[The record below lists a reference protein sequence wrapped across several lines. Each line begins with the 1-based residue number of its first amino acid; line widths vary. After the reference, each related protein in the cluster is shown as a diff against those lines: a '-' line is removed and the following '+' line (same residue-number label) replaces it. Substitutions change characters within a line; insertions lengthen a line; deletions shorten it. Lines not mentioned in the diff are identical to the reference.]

1 MKRNFIIRNI
11 IIGVLVVAIVVA
23 ISIYF
28 INKNAKEYEIEK
40 VSTYNYFVLKKDNLS
55 GVIDRSGNT
64 IVDTEFDNVIIP
76 NPEKALYVCY
86 EGDNTKVLN
95 ERKEE
100 ILTDYQ
106 NVEPIQLQNISSDLK
121 YEKSVLKYEENGKF
135 GLVNFDGKRIT
146 KPIYESIEGLPYK
159 EGELLVKQDGK
170 YGVINIKGNKLVD
183 IKYDKITVDG
193 YYTSENNYKFAGYII
208 SNTTDEGYRYGYI
221 NHDGKILLEPEYN
234 QLSRVIGIKDDENAY
249 ILCAR
254 NGQFGI
260 MKNDEELIPNE
271 YQSIEYDESN
281 KLFTIEKSKKF
292 GIANLDGN
300 IIVPT
305 EYSQIDITGIYLYA
319 KNAQGTTVYN
329 TSGTQA
335 NIDTN
340 VAILNTP
347 NEKYKIRIDNS
358 NGTKYGVI
366 NKEGEQVIDEKYNY
380 LEYLFDNY
388 FIASNEQSKLGVID
402 DDDNVKI
409 ELNND
414 ALQKIEGT
422 NVIQASTTADNMT
435 KLYSKDMTELCQMQ
449 NAKVEVKDNYIKIS
463 NDTETRYFDKDGKE
477 LKNTEV
483 YPNNTLFAKKEGD
496 KWGFADKNGNT
507 VVEAKYDKVTEFNEY
522 GFAGVRLDGKWG
534 VVNSKGE
541 EVLAPTYTL
550 NEDTEPYFIG
560 TYYRV
565 QYGFGEFYYTDAN
578 NAQEQ
583 ETITTQ
589 TVEPTTDEIVDTTV
603 SE

>member
-11 IIGVLVVAIVVA
+11 IIGVLLIAIIVFGV
-23 ISIYF
+23 IYF
-28 INKNAKEYEIEK
+28 IYKNGREYEVEK
-40 VSTYNYFVLKKDNLS
+40 VSTYKYFVLKKDNLS
-55 GVIDRSGNT
+55 GVIDRGGNT
-64 IVDTEFDNVIIP
+64 IIDAEFDNVIIP

-86 EGDNTKVLN
+86 EGDSTKILN

-106 NVEPIQLQNISSDLK
+106 NVEPIGLQNISSDLM
-121 YEKSVLKYEENGKF
+121 YEKSVLKYEKDGKF
-135 GLVNFDGKRIT
+135 GLIDFEGKEIT
-146 KPIYESIEGLPYK
+146 KPIYESIDGLPYK
-159 EGELLVKQDGK
+159 EGELLVKQDEK

-221 NHDGKILLEPEYN
+221 NYNGKLLLDSEYN
-234 QLSRVIGIKDDENAY
+234 ELSRVIGIEDDKNAY
-249 ILCAR
+249 ILCAK
-254 NGQFGI
+254 NGQYGI
-260 MKNDEELIPNE
+260 VKNDEELIPNE

-305 EYSQIDITGIYLYA
+305 EYNQIDITGIYLYA
-319 KNAQGTTVYN
+319 QNSQGITVYN
-329 TSGTQA
+329 SDGTQV
-335 NIDTN
+335 NIDRN
-340 VAILNTP
+340 IAILNTS

-366 NKEGEQVIDEKYNY
+366 NDESEQVIEEKYNY
-380 LEYLFDNY
+380 IEYLFDNY

-402 DDDNVKI
+402 DDNNVKI

-422 NVIQASTTADNMT
+422 NVIQATTTADST
-435 KLYSKDMTELCQMQ
+435 TRLYSKEMTQVCEMT
-449 NAKVEVKDNYIKIS
+449 NANVEVKENYIKIS
-463 NDTETRYFDKDGKE
+463 NELDTKYFDKDGKE
-477 LKNTEV
+477 LNNTEV
-483 YPNNTLFAKKEGD
+483 YPNNTLFAKKEND
-496 KWGFADKNGNT
+496 KWGFTNKNGNI

-534 VVNSKGE
+534 VVNSAGE

-550 NEDTEPYFIG
+550 NEETEPYFIG
-560 TYYRV
+560 SYYRV
-565 QYGFGEFYYTDAN
+565 QYGFGEFYYTDLN
-578 NAQEQ
+578 NN
-583 ETITTQ
+583 TIN
-589 TVEPTTDEIVDTTV
+589 E
-603 SE
+603 

>member
-11 IIGVLVVAIVVA
+11 IIAVLVVAIIVWGSV
-23 ISIYF
+23 YF
-28 INKNAKEYEIEK
+28 IYTNGRKYEVEK

-64 IVDTEFDNVIIP
+64 IIDVSYDDVVIP
-76 NPEKALYVCY
+76 NPEKALFVCY
-86 EGDNTKVLN
+86 EGESTKVLN
-95 ERKEE
+95 EAKEE

-106 NVEPIQLQNISSDLK
+106 NVEPIGLQNISSDLM
-121 YEKSVLKYEENGKF
+121 YEKSVLKYEQDGKF
-135 GLVNFDGKRIT
+135 GLVNFEGKRIT
-146 KPIYESIEGLPYK
+146 NAEYEEISGLPYK
-159 EGELLVKQDGK
+159 EGELLVKKDGK
-170 YGVINIKGNKLVD
+170 FGVINIKGNKLID
-183 IKYDKITVDG
+183 IKYDQISVDG
-193 YYTSENNYKFAGYII
+193 YYTPENNYKFAGYII
-208 SNTTDEGYRYGYI
+208 STTTDEGYRYGYI
-221 NHDGKILLEPEYN
+221 NYDGKSLLETEYN
-234 QLSRVIGIKDDENAY
+234 QLSRVIGINDDENAY
-249 ILCAR
+249 ILCAK
-254 NGQFGI
+254 NGQFGV

-292 GIANLDGN
+292 GIANLDGK

-305 EYSQIDITGIYLYA
+305 EYNQIDITGVYLYA
-319 KNAQGTTVYN
+319 QNNQGITVYN
-329 TSGTQA
+329 NDGTQA

-340 VAILNTP
+340 IAILNTS
-347 NEKYKIRIDNS
+347 NEMYKIRIDNS

-366 NKEGEQVIDEKYNY
+366 NKEGEQVIEEKYNY
-380 LEYLFDNY
+380 IEYLFDNY
-388 FIASNEQSKLGVID
+388 FIVSNDQSKLGVID
-402 DDDNVKI
+402 DNDNVKI

-422 NVIQASTTADNMT
+422 NVIQANTTSDDTT
-435 KLYSKDMTELCQMQ
+435 KLYSKDMTELCQMT
-449 NAKVEVKDNYIKIS
+449 NANVEFVNDYIKIS

-483 YPNNTLFAKKEGD
+483 YPNNTLFAKKEND

-534 VVNSKGE
+534 VVNSAGE

-550 NEDTEPYFIG
+550 DEEIDPYFIG

-578 NAQEQ
+578 NTQGQ
-583 ETITTQ
+583 ETTEME
-589 TVEPTTDEIVDTTV
+589 EPTTDEIVDTTV

>member
-11 IIGVLVVAIVVA
+11 IIAVLVVAIIVGV
-23 ISIYF
+23 SVYF
-28 INKNAKEYEIEK
+28 IYTNGRKYEVEK

-64 IVDTEFDNVIIP
+64 IIDAEFDNVIIP

-86 EGDNTKVLN
+86 EGENTKVLN

-106 NVEPIQLQNISSDLK
+106 NVQPIQLQNISSDLM
-121 YEKSVLKYEENGKF
+121 YEKSVLKYEQDGKF
-135 GLVNFDGKRIT
+135 GLIDFDGKRIT
-146 KPIYESIEGLPYK
+146 KPIYELIEGLPYK
-159 EGELLVKQDGK
+159 EGELLVKQDEK

-183 IKYDKITVDG
+183 IKYDKISVDG
-193 YYTSENNYKFAGYII
+193 YYTSENDYKFAGYII

-221 NHDGKILLEPEYN
+221 NYDGKLLLDPEYN
-234 QLSRVIGIKDDENAY
+234 ELSRVIGIEDDENAY
-249 ILCAR
+249 ILCAK
-254 NGQFGI
+254 NGQYGV

-300 IIVPT
+300 VIVPT

-319 KNAQGTTVYN
+319 QNSQGITVYN
-329 TSGTQA
+329 SDGTQV
-335 NIDTN
+335 NIDRN
-340 VAILNTP
+340 IAILNTS
-347 NEKYKIRIDNS
+347 NEKYKIRIDNN

-366 NKEGEQVIDEKYNY
+366 NDEGEQVIEEKYNY
-380 LEYLFDNY
+380 IEYLFDNY

-422 NVIQASTTADNMT
+422 NVIQAITTADT
-435 KLYSKDMTELCQMQ
+435 TTRLYSKDMTKVCEMT
-449 NAKVEVKDNYIKIS
+449 NANVEVKENYIKIS
-463 NDTETRYFDKDGKE
+463 NELDTKYFDKDGKE
-477 LKNTEV
+477 LNNTEV
-483 YPNNTLFAKKEGD
+483 YPNNTLFAKKEND
-496 KWGFADKNGNT
+496 KWGFENKNGNI

-534 VVNSKGE
+534 VINSAGE
-541 EVLAPTYTL
+541 EVLAPIYML
-550 NEDTEPYFIG
+550 NEETEPYFIG
-560 TYYRV
+560 SYYRV
-565 QYGFGEFYYTDAN
+565 QYGFGEFYYTDLN
-578 NAQEQ
+578 NNINTTPTAED
-583 ETITTQ
+583 ETN
-589 TVEPTTDEIVDTTV
+589 V
-603 SE
+603 SNE

>member
-11 IIGVLVVAIVVA
+11 IIVALIVAIVVGA
-23 ISIYF
+23 FVYF
-28 INKNAKEYEIEK
+28 IYTNGKKYEVEK
-40 VSTYNYFVLKKDNLS
+40 VSTYNYFVLRKDNLS

-64 IVDTEFDNVIIP
+64 IIEAEYSDVIIP

-86 EGDNTKVLN
+86 EGENTKVLN

-106 NVEPIQLQNISSDLK
+106 NVEPIQLQNLTSDLM
-121 YEKSVLKYEENGKF
+121 YEKTVLKYEQDGKF
-135 GLVNFDGKRIT
+135 GLVDFEGKRIT

-159 EGELLVKQDGK
+159 EGELLVKQNEK

-183 IKYDKITVDG
+183 IKYDKISVDG
-193 YYTSENNYKFAGYII
+193 YYTSENSYKFAGYII

-221 NHDGKILLEPEYN
+221 NYDGKLLLDPEYN
-234 QLSRVIGIKDDENAY
+234 ELSRVIGITDDENAY
-249 ILCAR
+249 ILCAK

-292 GIANLDGN
+292 GIANLDGK

-319 KNAQGTTVYN
+319 QNSQGITVYN
-329 TSGTQA
+329 TSGTEA

-340 VAILNTP
+340 IAILNTS

-358 NGTKYGVI
+358 DGTKYGVI
-366 NKEGEQVIDEKYNY
+366 NDEGEQVIEEKYNY
-380 LEYLFDNY
+380 IEYLFDNY
-388 FIASNEQSKLGVID
+388 FIASNDQSKLGVID

-414 ALQKIEGT
+414 ALQKIEGA
-422 NVIQASTTADNMT
+422 NVIQASTTADGTT
-435 KLYSKDMTELCQMQ
+435 KLYSKDMTEICSMT
-449 NAKVEVKDNYIKIS
+449 NANVEVRNNYIKIS
-463 NDTETRYFDKDGKE
+463 NELDTRYFDKEGKE

-534 VVNSKGE
+534 VLNSKGE

-550 NEDTEPYFIG
+550 NEETEPYFIG

-565 QYGFGEFYYTDAN
+565 QFGFGEFYYTDLN
-578 NAQEQ
+578 NTTSQ
-583 ETITTQ
+583 ETTNTT
-589 TVEPTTDEIVDTTV
+589 TTE
-603 SE
+603 

>member
-11 IIGVLVVAIVVA
+11 IIAVLVVAIIVGV
-23 ISIYF
+23 SVYF
-28 INKNAKEYEIEK
+28 IYTNGRKYEVEK

-64 IVDTEFDNVIIP
+64 IIDVSYDDVVIP
-76 NPEKALYVCY
+76 NPEKALFVCY
-86 EGDNTKVLN
+86 EGENTKVLN
-95 ERKEE
+95 EAKEE

-106 NVEPIQLQNISSDLK
+106 NVEPIGLQNISSDLM
-121 YEKSVLKYEENGKF
+121 YEKSVLKYEQDGKF
-135 GLVNFDGKRIT
+135 GLVNFEGKRIT
-146 KPIYESIEGLPYK
+146 NAEYEEISGLPYK
-159 EGELLVKQDGK
+159 EGELLVKKDGK
-170 YGVINIKGNKLVD
+170 FGVINIKGNKLID
-183 IKYDKITVDG
+183 IKYDQISVDG
-193 YYTSENNYKFAGYII
+193 YYTPENNYKFAGYII
-208 SNTTDEGYRYGYI
+208 STTTDEGYRYGYI
-221 NHDGKILLEPEYN
+221 NYDGKSLLETEYN
-234 QLSRVIGIKDDENAY
+234 QLSRVIGINDDENAY
-249 ILCAR
+249 ILCAK
-254 NGQFGI
+254 NGQFGV

-292 GIANLDGN
+292 GIANLDGK

-305 EYSQIDITGIYLYA
+305 EYNQIDITGVYLYA
-319 KNAQGTTVYN
+319 QNNQGITVYN
-329 TSGTQA
+329 NDGTQA

-340 VAILNTP
+340 IAILNTS
-347 NEKYKIRIDNS
+347 NEMYKIRIDNS

-366 NKEGEQVIDEKYNY
+366 NKEGEQVIEEKYNY
-380 LEYLFDNY
+380 IEYLFDNY
-388 FIASNEQSKLGVID
+388 FIVSNDQSKLGVID
-402 DDDNVKI
+402 DNDNVKI

-422 NVIQASTTADNMT
+422 NVIQANTTSDDTT
-435 KLYSKDMTELCQMQ
+435 KLYSKDMTELCQMT
-449 NAKVEVKDNYIKIS
+449 NANVEFVNDYIKIS

-483 YPNNTLFAKKEGD
+483 YPNNTLFAKKEND
-496 KWGFADKNGNT
+496 KWGFANKNGNI

-550 NEDTEPYFIG
+550 DEEIDPYFIG

-578 NAQEQ
+578 NTQGQ
-583 ETITTQ
+583 ETTEME
-589 TVEPTTDEIVDTTV
+589 EPTTDEIVDTTV

>member
-11 IIGVLVVAIVVA
+11 IIAVLVVAIIVGV
-23 ISIYF
+23 SVYF
-28 INKNAKEYEIEK
+28 IYTNGRKYEVEK

-64 IVDTEFDNVIIP
+64 IIDAEFDNVIIP

-86 EGDNTKVLN
+86 EGENTKVLN

-106 NVEPIQLQNISSDLK
+106 NVQPIQLQNISSDLM
-121 YEKSVLKYEENGKF
+121 YEKSVLKYEQDGKF
-135 GLVNFDGKRIT
+135 GLIDFDGKRIT

-159 EGELLVKQDGK
+159 EGELLVKQDEK

-183 IKYDKITVDG
+183 IKYDKISVDG

-221 NHDGKILLEPEYN
+221 NYDGKLLLDPEYN
-234 QLSRVIGIKDDENAY
+234 ELSRVIGIEDDENAY
-249 ILCAR
+249 ILCAK
-254 NGQFGI
+254 NGQYGV

-281 KLFTIEKSKKF
+281 RVFTIEKSKKF
-292 GIANLDGN
+292 GIANLDGKV
-300 IIVPT
+300 IVPT
-305 EYSQIDITGIYLYA
+305 EYNQIDITGVYLYA
-319 KNAQGTTVYN
+319 QNSQGVTVYN
-329 TSGTQA
+329 SDGSQA

-340 VAILNTP
+340 IAILNTS

-366 NKEGEQVIDEKYNY
+366 NKDGEQVIEEKYNY
-380 LEYLFDNY
+380 IEYLFDNY
-388 FIASNEQSKLGVID
+388 FIASNDQSKLGVID

-422 NVIQASTTADNMT
+422 NVIQASTTGDSVT
-435 KLYSKDMTELCQMQ
+435 KLYSKHMTELCQMT
-449 NAKVEVKDNYIKIS
+449 NANVEVKDNYIKIS
-463 NDTETRYFDKDGKE
+463 NELDTRYFDKDGKE

-483 YPNNTLFAKKEGD
+483 FSNNTLFAKKEGD
-496 KWGFADKNGNT
+496 KWGFANKNGNT

-534 VVNSKGE
+534 VINSAGE
-541 EVLAPTYTL
+541 EVLAPIYML
-550 NEDTEPYFIG
+550 NEETEPYFIG
-560 TYYRV
+560 SYYRV
-565 QYGFGEFYYTDAN
+565 QYGFGEFYYTDLN
-578 NAQEQ
+578 NNINTTPTAEDEQ
-583 ETITTQ
+583 KMKQ
-589 TVEPTTDEIVDTTV
+589 M
-603 SE
+603 

>member
-76 NPEKALYVCY
+76 NPEKALYVLY

-550 NEDTEPYFIG
+550 NEEIEPYFIG

>member
-11 IIGVLVVAIVVA
+11 IIAVLVVAIIVGV
-23 ISIYF
+23 SVYF
-28 INKNAKEYEIEK
+28 IYTNSRKYEVEK

-64 IVDTEFDNVIIP
+64 IIDAEFDNVIIP

-86 EGDNTKVLN
+86 EGENTKVLN

-106 NVEPIQLQNISSDLK
+106 NVEPIQLQNISSDLM
-121 YEKSVLKYEENGKF
+121 YEKSVLKYQQDGKF
-135 GLVNFDGKRIT
+135 GLVDFDGKRIT

-183 IKYDKITVDG
+183 VKYDRISVDG

-221 NHDGKILLEPEYN
+221 NYNGKLLLKPEYN
-234 QLSRVIGIKDDENAY
+234 ELSRVIGIIDDNNSY
-249 ILCAR
+249 ILCAK

-292 GIANLDGN
+292 GIANLDGK

-305 EYSQIDITGIYLYA
+305 EYNQIDITGVYLYA
-319 KNAQGTTVYN
+319 QDNQGITVYN
-329 TSGTQA
+329 NDGTQA

-340 VAILNTP
+340 IAILNTS

-366 NKEGEQVIDEKYNY
+366 NKEGEQVIEEKYNY
-380 LEYLFDNY
+380 IEYLFDNY
-388 FIASNEQSKLGVID
+388 FIVSNDQSKLGVID
-402 DDDNVKI
+402 NHDNVKI

-422 NVIQASTTADNMT
+422 NVIQASTTSDNTT
-435 KLYSKDMTELCQMQ
+435 KLYSKDMTELCSMT
-449 NAKVEVKDNYIKIS
+449 NANVEVKDNYIKIS

-483 YPNNTLFAKKEGD
+483 YPNNSLFAKKEND
-496 KWGFADKNGNT
+496 KWGFANKNGNI

-550 NEDTEPYFIG
+550 DEEIDPYFIG

-578 NAQEQ
+578 NTQGQ
-583 ETITTQ
+583 ETTEME
-589 TVEPTTDEIVDTTV
+589 EPTTDEIVDTTV

>member
-11 IIGVLVVAIVVA
+11 IISVLVVAIVVGV
-23 ISIYF
+23 SIYF
-28 INKNAKEYEIEK
+28 IYNNGRKYEVEEI
-40 VSTYNYFVLKKDNLS
+40 STYNYFVLTKENLS

-64 IVDTEFDNVIIP
+64 IIDAEFDNVVIP

-86 EGDNTKVLN
+86 EGENTKILN

-100 ILTDYQ
+100 ILTNYQ
-106 NVEPIQLQNISSDLK
+106 NVEPIQLQNITSDLM
-121 YEKSVLKYEENGKF
+121 YEKSVLKYEQDGKF
-135 GLVNFDGKRIT
+135 GLVDFEGKRIT
-146 KPIYESIEGLPYK
+146 KPIYEEIVGLPYK

-170 YGVINIKGNKLVD
+170 FGVINIKGNKLVN
-183 IKYDKITVDG
+183 IEYDKISVDG
-193 YYTSENNYKFAGYII
+193 YYTAENSYKFAGYIV
-208 SNTTDEGYRYGYI
+208 SNTTNEGYRYGYI
-221 NHDGKILLEPEYN
+221 NYDGKLLLDPEYN
-234 QLSRVIGIKDDENAY
+234 ELSRVIGIVDDENAY
-249 ILCAR
+249 ILCAK
-254 NGQFGI
+254 NGQYGI
-260 MKNDEELIPNE
+260 MKNGEELIPNE

-281 KLFTIEKSKKF
+281 RVFTIEKSKKF
-292 GIANLDGN
+292 GIANLDGKV
-300 IIVPT
+300 IVPT
-305 EYSQIDITGIYLYA
+305 EYNQIDITGVYLYA
-319 KNAQGTTVYN
+319 QNSQGVTVYN
-329 TSGTQA
+329 SDGSQA

-340 VAILNTP
+340 IAILNTS

-366 NKEGEQVIDEKYNY
+366 NKDGEQVIEEKYNY
-380 LEYLFDNY
+380 IEYLFDNY
-388 FIASNEQSKLGVID
+388 FIASNDQSKLGVID

-422 NVIQASTTADNMT
+422 NVIQASTTGDSVT
-435 KLYSKDMTELCQMQ
+435 KLYSKHMTELCQMT
-449 NAKVEVKDNYIKIS
+449 NANVEVKDNYIKIS
-463 NDTETRYFDKDGKE
+463 NELDTRYFDKDGKE

-483 YPNNTLFAKKEGD
+483 FSNNTLFAKKEGD
-496 KWGFADKNGNT
+496 KWGFANKNGNT

-550 NEDTEPYFIG
+550 NEEIEPYFIG

-565 QYGFGEFYYTDAN
+565 QYGFGEVYYTDAN
-578 NAQEQ
+578 NEQDQ
-583 ETITTQ
+583 ETETTE
-589 TVEPTTDEIVDTTV
+589 TPEVLTEEIVDTTT
-603 SE
+603 E

>member
-11 IIGVLVVAIVVA
+11 IISVLVVAIVVGV
-23 ISIYF
+23 SIYF
-28 INKNAKEYEIEK
+28 IYNNGRKYEVEEI
-40 VSTYNYFVLKKDNLS
+40 STYNYFVLTKENLS

-64 IVDTEFDNVIIP
+64 IIDAEFDNVVIP

-86 EGDNTKVLN
+86 EGENTKILN

-100 ILTDYQ
+100 ILTNYQ
-106 NVEPIQLQNISSDLK
+106 NVEPIQLQNITSDLM
-121 YEKSVLKYEENGKF
+121 YEKSVLKYEQDGKF
-135 GLVNFDGKRIT
+135 GLVDFEGKRIT
-146 KPIYESIEGLPYK
+146 KPIYEEIVGLPYK

-170 YGVINIKGNKLVD
+170 FGVINIKGNKLVN
-183 IKYDKITVDG
+183 IEYDKISVDG
-193 YYTSENNYKFAGYII
+193 YYTAENSYKFAGYIV
-208 SNTTDEGYRYGYI
+208 SNTTNEGYRYGYI
-221 NHDGKILLEPEYN
+221 NYDGKLLLDPEYN
-234 QLSRVIGIKDDENAY
+234 ELSRVIGIVDDENAY
-249 ILCAR
+249 ILCAK
-254 NGQFGI
+254 NGQYGI
-260 MKNDEELIPNE
+260 MKNGEELIPNE

-281 KLFTIEKSKKF
+281 RVFTIEKSKKF
-292 GIANLDGN
+292 GIANLDGKV
-300 IIVPT
+300 IVPT
-305 EYSQIDITGIYLYA
+305 EYNQIDITGVYLYA
-319 KNAQGTTVYN
+319 QNSQGVTVYN
-329 TSGTQA
+329 SDGSQA

-340 VAILNTP
+340 IAILNTS

-366 NKEGEQVIDEKYNY
+366 NKDGEQVIEEKYNY
-380 LEYLFDNY
+380 IEYLFDNY
-388 FIASNEQSKLGVID
+388 FIASNDQSKLGVID

-422 NVIQASTTADNMT
+422 NVIQASTTGDSVT
-435 KLYSKDMTELCQMQ
+435 KLYSKDMTELCQMT
-449 NAKVEVKDNYIKIS
+449 NANVEVKDNYIKIS
-463 NDTETRYFDKDGKE
+463 NELDTRYFDKDGKE

-483 YPNNTLFAKKEGD
+483 FSNNTLFAKKEGD
-496 KWGFADKNGNT
+496 KWGFANKNGNT

-550 NEDTEPYFIG
+550 NEEIEPYFIG

-565 QYGFGEFYYTDAN
+565 QYGFGEVYYTDAN
-578 NAQEQ
+578 NEQ
-583 ETITTQ
+583 ETETTE
-589 TVEPTTDEIVDTTV
+589 TPEVVTEEIVNTTE

>member
-11 IIGVLVVAIVVA
+11 IIAVLVVAIIVGV
-23 ISIYF
+23 SVYF
-28 INKNAKEYEIEK
+28 IYTNGRKYEVEK

-64 IVDTEFDNVIIP
+64 IIDAEFDNVIIP

-86 EGDNTKVLN
+86 EGENTKVLN

-106 NVEPIQLQNISSDLK
+106 NVQPIQLQNISSDLM
-121 YEKSVLKYEENGKF
+121 YEKSVLKYEQDGKF
-135 GLVNFDGKRIT
+135 GLIDFDGKRIT
-146 KPIYESIEGLPYK
+146 KPIYELIEGLPYK
-159 EGELLVKQDGK
+159 EGELLVKQDEK

-183 IKYDKITVDG
+183 IKYDKISVDG

-221 NHDGKILLEPEYN
+221 NYDGKLLLDPEYN
-234 QLSRVIGIKDDENAY
+234 ELSRVIGIEDDENAY
-249 ILCAR
+249 ILCAK
-254 NGQFGI
+254 NGQYGV
-260 MKNDEELIPNE
+260 MKNNEELIPNE

-300 IIVPT
+300 VIVPT

-319 KNAQGTTVYN
+319 QNSQGITVYN
-329 TSGTQA
+329 SDGTQV
-335 NIDTN
+335 NIDRN
-340 VAILNTP
+340 IAILNTS
-347 NEKYKIRIDNS
+347 NEKYKIRIDNN

-366 NKEGEQVIDEKYNY
+366 NDEGEQVIEEKYNY
-380 LEYLFDNY
+380 IEYLFDNY

-422 NVIQASTTADNMT
+422 NVIQAITTADT
-435 KLYSKDMTELCQMQ
+435 TTRLYSKDMTKVCEMT
-449 NAKVEVKDNYIKIS
+449 NANVEVKENYIKIS
-463 NDTETRYFDKDGKE
+463 NELDTKYFDKDGKE
-477 LKNTEV
+477 LNNTEV
-483 YPNNTLFAKKEGD
+483 YPNNTLFAKKEND
-496 KWGFADKNGNT
+496 KWGFANKNGNI

-534 VVNSKGE
+534 VINSAGE
-541 EVLAPTYTL
+541 EVLAPIYML
-550 NEDTEPYFIG
+550 NEETEPYFIG
-560 TYYRV
+560 SYYRV
-565 QYGFGEFYYTDAN
+565 QYGLGEFYYTDLN
-578 NAQEQ
+578 NNINTTPTAED
-583 ETITTQ
+583 ETN
-589 TVEPTTDEIVDTTV
+589 V
-603 SE
+603 SNE

>member
-11 IIGVLVVAIVVA
+11 IIVALIVAIVVGA
-23 ISIYF
+23 FVYF
-28 INKNAKEYEIEK
+28 IYTNGKKYEVEK
-40 VSTYNYFVLKKDNLS
+40 VSTYNYFVLRKDNLS

-64 IVDTEFDNVIIP
+64 IIEAEYSDVIIP

-86 EGDNTKVLN
+86 EGENTKVLN

-106 NVEPIQLQNISSDLK
+106 NVEPIQLQNLTSDLM
-121 YEKSVLKYEENGKF
+121 YEKTVLKYEQDGKF
-135 GLVNFDGKRIT
+135 GLVDFEGKRIT

-159 EGELLVKQDGK
+159 EGELLVKQNEK

-183 IKYDKITVDG
+183 IKYDKISVDG
-193 YYTSENNYKFAGYII
+193 YYTSENSYKFAGYII

-221 NHDGKILLEPEYN
+221 NYDGKLLLDPEYN
-234 QLSRVIGIKDDENAY
+234 ELSRVIGITDDENAY
-249 ILCAR
+249 ILCAK

-292 GIANLDGN
+292 GIANLDGK

-319 KNAQGTTVYN
+319 QNSQGITVYN
-329 TSGTQA
+329 TSGTEA

-340 VAILNTP
+340 IAILNTS

-358 NGTKYGVI
+358 DGTKYGVI
-366 NKEGEQVIDEKYNY
+366 NDEGEQVIEEKYNY
-380 LEYLFDNY
+380 IEYLFDNY
-388 FIASNEQSKLGVID
+388 FIASNDQSKLGVID

-414 ALQKIEGT
+414 ALQKIEGA
-422 NVIQASTTADNMT
+422 NVIQASTTADGTT
-435 KLYSKDMTELCQMQ
+435 KLYSKDMTEICSMT
-449 NAKVEVKDNYIKIS
+449 NANVEVRNNYIKIS
-463 NDTETRYFDKDGKE
+463 NELDTRYFDKKGKE

-534 VVNSKGE
+534 VLNSKGE

-550 NEDTEPYFIG
+550 NEETEPYFIG

-565 QYGFGEFYYTDAN
+565 QFGFGEFYYTDLN
-578 NAQEQ
+578 NTTSQ
-583 ETITTQ
+583 ETTNTT
-589 TVEPTTDEIVDTTV
+589 TTE
-603 SE
+603 

>member
-1 MKRNFIIRNI
+1 MKRNFIIRNVI
-11 IIGVLVVAIVVA
+11 IAIILIAIIVGVSV
-23 ISIYF
+23 YF
-28 INKNAKEYEIEK
+28 IYTNGRKYEIEQ
-40 VSTYNYFVLKKDNLS
+40 VTTYNYFVLKKDNLS
-55 GVIDRSGNT
+55 GVIDRGGNT
-64 IVDTEFDNVIIP
+64 IIDAEFDNVIIP

-86 EGDNTKVLN
+86 EGDGTKVLN

-106 NVEPIQLQNISSDLK
+106 NVEPIQLQNISSDLM
-121 YEKSVLKYEENGKF
+121 YEKSILKYEQDGKF
-135 GLVNFDGKRIT
+135 GLIDFEGKEIT
-146 KPIYESIEGLPYK
+146 KPIYESIDGLPYK

-183 IKYDKITVDG
+183 IKYDRISVDG

-221 NHDGKILLEPEYN
+221 NYDGKLLLEPEYN
-234 QLSRVIGIKDDENAY
+234 ELSRVIGIEDDENAY
-249 ILCAR
+249 ILCAK
-254 NGQFGI
+254 NGQYGI

-319 KNAQGTTVYN
+319 QNSQGVTVYN
-329 TSGTQA
+329 NDGTQV
-335 NIDTN
+335 NIDRN
-340 VAILNTP
+340 IAILNTS
-347 NEKYKIRIDNS
+347 NEKYKIRINNE

-366 NKEGEQVIDEKYNY
+366 NEDGEQIIEEKYNY
-380 LEYLFDNY
+380 IEYLFDNY
-388 FIASNEQSKLGVID
+388 FIVSNEQSKLGVI

-422 NVIQASTTADNMT
+422 NVIQATTTADST
-435 KLYSKDMTELCQMQ
+435 TRLYSKDMSQVCEMT
-449 NAKVEVKDNYIKIS
+449 NANVEIADNYIKIS

-483 YPNNTLFAKKEGD
+483 YPNNTLFAKKEND
-496 KWGFADKNGNT
+496 KWGFANKNGNI

-534 VVNSKGE
+534 VVNSAGE

-550 NEDTEPYFIG
+550 NEETDPYFIG
-560 TYYRV
+560 SYYRV
-565 QYGFGEFYYTDAN
+565 QYGFGEFYYTDLN
-578 NAQEQ
+578 NN
-583 ETITTQ
+583 TTN
-589 TVEPTTDEIVDTTV
+589 E
-603 SE
+603 

>member
-1 MKRNFIIRNI
+1 MKRNFIIRNV
-11 IIGVLVVAIVVA
+11 IIGILVIAIIVGLTV
-23 ISIYF
+23 YF
-28 INKNAKEYEIEK
+28 VYRNGKEYEVEQ
-40 VSTYNYFVLKKDNLS
+40 VSNYNYFVLKKDNLS

-64 IVDTEFDNVIIP
+64 IIDAEFDNVIIP

-86 EGDNTKVLN
+86 EGENTKVLN
-95 ERKEE
+95 ESKEE

-106 NVEPIQLQNISSDLK
+106 NVEPIRLQNISSDLM
-121 YEKSVLKYEENGKF
+121 YEKSVLKYEQDGKF

-146 KPIYESIEGLPYK
+146 NAEYEEISGLPYK
-159 EGELLVKQDGK
+159 EGELLVKKDGK
-170 YGVINIKGNKLVD
+170 FGVINIKGNKLVD
-183 IKYDKITVDG
+183 IKYDQIAVDG
-193 YYTSENNYKFAGYII
+193 YYTSENNYKFAGYIV

-221 NHDGKILLEPEYN
+221 NYDGKLLLDPEYN
-234 QLSRVIGIKDDENAY
+234 ELSRVIGITDDENIY
-249 ILCAR
+249 ILCAK

-260 MKNDEELIPNE
+260 MRNGEELLPNE

-281 KLFTIEKSKKF
+281 KVFTIERSKKF

-305 EYSQIDITGIYLYA
+305 EYNQIDITGVYLYA
-319 KNAQGTTVYN
+319 QNDQGTTVYN
-329 TSGTQA
+329 SDGTEA

-340 VAILNTP
+340 IAILNTS
-347 NEKYKIRIDNS
+347 NEDYKIRINNN

-366 NKEGEQVIDEKYNY
+366 NKEGEQIIEEKYNY
-380 LEYLFDNY
+380 IEYLFENY

-422 NVIQASTTADNMT
+422 NVIQASTTGDSMT
-435 KLYSKDMTELCQMQ
+435 KLYSKDMTELCSMA
-449 NAKVEVKDNYIKIS
+449 NANVEVTDNYIKIS
-463 NDTETRYFDKDGKE
+463 NDIETRYFDKDGNE

-496 KWGFADKNGNT
+496 KWGFTDKNGNT

-534 VVNSKGE
+534 VVNSNGE
-541 EVLAPTYTL
+541 EVLVPTYTL

-565 QYGFGEFYYTDAN
+565 QYGFGEFYFTDAN
-578 NAQEQ
+578 STQDQ
-583 ETITTQ
+583 GTETT
-589 TVEPTTDEIVDTTV
+589 EPTTDEIVNTTV

>member
-11 IIGVLVVAIVVA
+11 IISVLVVAIVVGV
-23 ISIYF
+23 SIYF
-28 INKNAKEYEIEK
+28 IYNNGRKYEVEEI
-40 VSTYNYFVLKKDNLS
+40 STYNYFVLTKENLS

-64 IVDTEFDNVIIP
+64 IIDAEFDNVVIP

-86 EGDNTKVLN
+86 EGENTKILN

-100 ILTDYQ
+100 ILTNYQ
-106 NVEPIQLQNISSDLK
+106 NVEPIQLQNITSDLM
-121 YEKSVLKYEENGKF
+121 YEKSVLKYEQDGKF
-135 GLVNFDGKRIT
+135 GLVDFEGKRIT
-146 KPIYESIEGLPYK
+146 KPIYEEIVGLPYK

-170 YGVINIKGNKLVD
+170 FGVINIKGNKLVN
-183 IKYDKITVDG
+183 IEYDKISVDG
-193 YYTSENNYKFAGYII
+193 YYTAENSYKFAGYIV
-208 SNTTDEGYRYGYI
+208 SNTTNEGYRYGYI
-221 NHDGKILLEPEYN
+221 NYDGKLLLDPEYN
-234 QLSRVIGIKDDENAY
+234 ELSRVIGIVDDENAY
-249 ILCAR
+249 ILCAK
-254 NGQFGI
+254 NGQYGI
-260 MKNDEELIPNE
+260 MKNGEELIPNE

-281 KLFTIEKSKKF
+281 RVFTIEKSKKF
-292 GIANLDGN
+292 GIANLDGKV
-300 IIVPT
+300 IVPT
-305 EYSQIDITGIYLYA
+305 EYNQIDITGVYLYA
-319 KNAQGTTVYN
+319 QNSQGVTVYN
-329 TSGTQA
+329 SDGSQA

-340 VAILNTP
+340 IAILNTS

-366 NKEGEQVIDEKYNY
+366 NKDGEQVIEEKYNY
-380 LEYLFDNY
+380 IEYLFDNY
-388 FIASNEQSKLGVID
+388 FIASNDQSKLGVID

-422 NVIQASTTADNMT
+422 NVIQASTTGDSVT
-435 KLYSKDMTELCQMQ
+435 KLYSKDMTELCQMT
-449 NAKVEVKDNYIKIS
+449 NANVEVKDNYIKIS
-463 NDTETRYFDKDGKE
+463 NELDTRYFDKDGKE

-483 YPNNTLFAKKEGD
+483 FSNNTLFAKKEGD
-496 KWGFADKNGNT
+496 KWGFANKNGNT

-550 NEDTEPYFIG
+550 NEEIEPYFIG
-560 TYYRV
+560 KYYRV
-565 QYGFGEFYYTDAN
+565 QYGFGEVYYTDAN
-578 NAQEQ
+578 NEQ
-583 ETITTQ
+583 ETETTE
-589 TVEPTTDEIVDTTV
+589 TPEVVTEEIVNTTE

>member
-1 MKRNFIIRNI
+1 MKRNFIIRNVI
-11 IIGVLVVAIVVA
+11 IAIILIAIIVGVSV
-23 ISIYF
+23 YF
-28 INKNAKEYEIEK
+28 IYTNGRKYEI
-40 VSTYNYFVLKKDNLS
+40 VQVTTYNYFVLKKDNLS
-55 GVIDRSGNT
+55 GVIDRGGNT
-64 IVDTEFDNVIIP
+64 IIDAEFDNVIIP

-106 NVEPIQLQNISSDLK
+106 NVEPIQLQNISSDLM
-121 YEKSVLKYEENGKF
+121 YEKSVLKYEQDGKF
-135 GLVNFDGKRIT
+135 GLIDFEGKEIT
-146 KPIYESIEGLPYK
+146 KPIYESIDGLPYK

-183 IKYDKITVDG
+183 IKYDRISVDG

-221 NHDGKILLEPEYN
+221 NYDGKLLLEPEYN
-234 QLSRVIGIKDDENAY
+234 ELSRVIGIEDDENAY
-249 ILCAR
+249 ILCAK
-254 NGQFGI
+254 NGQYGI

-319 KNAQGTTVYN
+319 QNSQGATVYN
-329 TSGTQA
+329 NDGTQV
-335 NIDTN
+335 NIDRN
-340 VAILNTP
+340 IAILNTS
-347 NEKYKIRIDNS
+347 NEKYKIRINNE

-366 NKEGEQVIDEKYNY
+366 NEDGEQIIEEKYNY
-380 LEYLFDNY
+380 IEYLFDNY
-388 FIASNEQSKLGVID
+388 FIVSNEQSKLGVID

-422 NVIQASTTADNMT
+422 NVIQATTTADST
-435 KLYSKDMTELCQMQ
+435 TRLYSKDMSQVCEMT
-449 NAKVEVKDNYIKIS
+449 NANVEIADNYIKIS

-483 YPNNTLFAKKEGD
+483 YPNNTLFAKKEND
-496 KWGFADKNGNT
+496 KWGFVNKNGNI

-534 VVNSKGE
+534 VVNSAGE
-541 EVLAPTYTL
+541 EVLSPTYTL
-550 NEDTEPYFIG
+550 NEETEPYFIG
-560 TYYRV
+560 SYYRV
-565 QYGFGEFYYTDAN
+565 QYGFGEFYYTDLN
-578 NAQEQ
+578 NN
-583 ETITTQ
+583 TTN
-589 TVEPTTDEIVDTTV
+589 E
-603 SE
+603 

>member
-11 IIGVLVVAIVVA
+11 IIAVLVVAIIVWGSV
-23 ISIYF
+23 YF
-28 INKNAKEYEIEK
+28 IYTNGRKYEVEK

-64 IVDTEFDNVIIP
+64 IIDVSYDDVVIP
-76 NPEKALYVCY
+76 NPEKALFVCY
-86 EGDNTKVLN
+86 EGESTKVLN
-95 ERKEE
+95 EAKEE

-106 NVEPIQLQNISSDLK
+106 NVEPIGLQNISSDLM
-121 YEKSVLKYEENGKF
+121 YEKSVLKYEQDGKF
-135 GLVNFDGKRIT
+135 GLVNFEGKRIT
-146 KPIYESIEGLPYK
+146 NAEYEEISGLPYK
-159 EGELLVKQDGK
+159 EGELLVKKDGK
-170 YGVINIKGNKLVD
+170 FGVINIKGNKLID
-183 IKYDKITVDG
+183 IKYDQISVDG
-193 YYTSENNYKFAGYII
+193 YYTPENNYKFAGYII
-208 SNTTDEGYRYGYI
+208 STTTDEGYRYGYI
-221 NHDGKILLEPEYN
+221 NYDGKSLLETEYN
-234 QLSRVIGIKDDENAY
+234 QLSRVIGINDDENAY
-249 ILCAR
+249 ILCAK
-254 NGQFGI
+254 NGQFGV

-292 GIANLDGN
+292 GIANLDGK

-305 EYSQIDITGIYLYA
+305 EYNQIDITGVYLYA
-319 KNAQGTTVYN
+319 QNNQGITVYN
-329 TSGTQA
+329 NDGTQA

-340 VAILNTP
+340 IAILNTS
-347 NEKYKIRIDNS
+347 NEMYKIRIDNS

-366 NKEGEQVIDEKYNY
+366 NKEGEQVIEEKYNY
-380 LEYLFDNY
+380 IEYLFDNY
-388 FIASNEQSKLGVID
+388 FIVSNDQSKLGVID
-402 DDDNVKI
+402 DNDNVKI

-422 NVIQASTTADNMT
+422 NVIQANTTSDDTT
-435 KLYSKDMTELCQMQ
+435 KLYSKDMTELCQMT
-449 NAKVEVKDNYIKIS
+449 NANVEFVNDYIKIS

-483 YPNNTLFAKKEGD
+483 YPNNTLFAKKEND

-550 NEDTEPYFIG
+550 DEEIDPYFIG

-578 NAQEQ
+578 NTQGQ
-583 ETITTQ
+583 ETTEME
-589 TVEPTTDEIVDTTV
+589 EPTTDEIVDTTV

>member
-11 IIGVLVVAIVVA
+11 IIAVLVVAIIVGV
-23 ISIYF
+23 SVYF
-28 INKNAKEYEIEK
+28 IYTNGRKYEVEK

-64 IVDTEFDNVIIP
+64 IIDAEFDNVIIP

-86 EGDNTKVLN
+86 EGENTKVLN

-106 NVEPIQLQNISSDLK
+106 NVQPIQLQNISSDLM
-121 YEKSVLKYEENGKF
+121 YEKSVLKYEQDGKF
-135 GLVNFDGKRIT
+135 GLIDFDGKRIT

-159 EGELLVKQDGK
+159 EGELLVKQDEK

-183 IKYDKITVDG
+183 IKYDKISVDG

-221 NHDGKILLEPEYN
+221 NYDGKLLLDPEYN
-234 QLSRVIGIKDDENAY
+234 ELSRVIGIEDDENAY
-249 ILCAR
+249 ILCAK
-254 NGQFGI
+254 NGQYGV

-281 KLFTIEKSKKF
+281 RVFTIEKSKKF
-292 GIANLDGN
+292 GIANLDGKV
-300 IIVPT
+300 IVPT
-305 EYSQIDITGIYLYA
+305 EYNQIDITGVYLYA
-319 KNAQGTTVYN
+319 QNSQGVTVYN
-329 TSGTQA
+329 SDGSQA

-340 VAILNTP
+340 IAILNTS

-366 NKEGEQVIDEKYNY
+366 NKDGEQVIEEKYNY
-380 LEYLFDNY
+380 IEYLFDNY
-388 FIASNEQSKLGVID
+388 FIASNDQSKLGVID

-422 NVIQASTTADNMT
+422 NVIQASTTGDSVT
-435 KLYSKDMTELCQMQ
+435 KLYSKHMTELCQMT
-449 NAKVEVKDNYIKIS
+449 NANVEVKDNYIKIS
-463 NDTETRYFDKDGKE
+463 NELDTRYFDTDGKE

-483 YPNNTLFAKKEGD
+483 FSNNTLFAKKEGD
-496 KWGFADKNGNT
+496 KWGFANKNGNT

-534 VVNSKGE
+534 VINSAGE
-541 EVLAPTYTL
+541 EVLAPIYML
-550 NEDTEPYFIG
+550 NEETEPYFIG
-560 TYYRV
+560 SYYRV
-565 QYGFGEFYYTDAN
+565 QYGFGEFYYTDLN
-578 NAQEQ
+578 NNINTTPTAED
-583 ETITTQ
+583 ETN
-589 TVEPTTDEIVDTTV
+589 V
-603 SE
+603 SNE

>member
-1 MKRNFIIRNI
+1 MKRNFIIRNVI
-11 IIGVLVVAIVVA
+11 IAIILIAIIVGVSV
-23 ISIYF
+23 YF
-28 INKNAKEYEIEK
+28 IYTNGRKYEI
-40 VSTYNYFVLKKDNLS
+40 VQVTTYNYFVLKKDNLS
-55 GVIDRSGNT
+55 GVIDRGGNT
-64 IVDTEFDNVIIP
+64 IIDAEFDNVIIP

-106 NVEPIQLQNISSDLK
+106 NVEPIQLQNISSDLM
-121 YEKSVLKYEENGKF
+121 YEKSVLKYEQDGKF
-135 GLVNFDGKRIT
+135 GLIDFEGKEIT
-146 KPIYESIEGLPYK
+146 KPIYESIDGLPYK

-183 IKYDKITVDG
+183 IKYDRISVDG

-221 NHDGKILLEPEYN
+221 NYDGKLLLEPEYN
-234 QLSRVIGIKDDENAY
+234 ELSRVIGIEDDENAY
-249 ILCAR
+249 ILCAK
-254 NGQFGI
+254 NGQYGI

-319 KNAQGTTVYN
+319 QNSQGVTVYN
-329 TSGTQA
+329 NDGTQV
-335 NIDTN
+335 NIDRN
-340 VAILNTP
+340 IAILNTS
-347 NEKYKIRIDNS
+347 NEKYKIRINNE

-366 NKEGEQVIDEKYNY
+366 NEDGEQIIEEKYNY
-380 LEYLFDNY
+380 IEYLFDNY
-388 FIASNEQSKLGVID
+388 FIVSNEQSKLGVID

-422 NVIQASTTADNMT
+422 NVIQATTTADST
-435 KLYSKDMTELCQMQ
+435 TRLYSKDMSQVCEMT
-449 NAKVEVKDNYIKIS
+449 NANVEIADNYIKIS

-483 YPNNTLFAKKEGD
+483 YPNNTLFAKKEND
-496 KWGFADKNGNT
+496 KWGFVNKNGNI

-534 VVNSKGE
+534 VVNSAGE
-541 EVLAPTYTL
+541 EVLSPTYTL
-550 NEDTEPYFIG
+550 NEETEPYFIG
-560 TYYRV
+560 SYYRV
-565 QYGFGEFYYTDAN
+565 QYGFGEFYYTDLN
-578 NAQEQ
+578 NN
-583 ETITTQ
+583 TTN
-589 TVEPTTDEIVDTTV
+589 E
-603 SE
+603 

>member
-11 IIGVLVVAIVVA
+11 IIAVLVVAIIVGV
-23 ISIYF
+23 SVYF
-28 INKNAKEYEIEK
+28 IYTNGRKYEVEK

-64 IVDTEFDNVIIP
+64 IIDVSYDDVVIP
-76 NPEKALYVCY
+76 NPEKALFVCY
-86 EGDNTKVLN
+86 EGESTKVLN
-95 ERKEE
+95 EAKEE

-106 NVEPIQLQNISSDLK
+106 NVEPIGLQNISSDLM
-121 YEKSVLKYEENGKF
+121 YEKSVLKYEQDGKF
-135 GLVNFDGKRIT
+135 GLVNFEGKRIT
-146 KPIYESIEGLPYK
+146 NAEYEEISGLPYK
-159 EGELLVKQDGK
+159 EGELLVKKDGK
-170 YGVINIKGNKLVD
+170 FGVINIKGNKLID
-183 IKYDKITVDG
+183 IKYDQISVDG
-193 YYTSENNYKFAGYII
+193 YYTPENNYKFAGYII
-208 SNTTDEGYRYGYI
+208 STTTDEGYRYGYI
-221 NHDGKILLEPEYN
+221 NYDGKSLLETEYN
-234 QLSRVIGIKDDENAY
+234 QLSRVIGINDDENAY
-249 ILCAR
+249 ILCAK
-254 NGQFGI
+254 NGQFGV

-292 GIANLDGN
+292 GIANLDGK

-305 EYSQIDITGIYLYA
+305 EYNQIDITGVYLYA
-319 KNAQGTTVYN
+319 QNNQGITVYN
-329 TSGTQA
+329 NDGTQA

-340 VAILNTP
+340 IAILNTS
-347 NEKYKIRIDNS
+347 NEMYKIRIDNS

-366 NKEGEQVIDEKYNY
+366 NKEGEQVIEEKYNY
-380 LEYLFDNY
+380 IEYLFDNY
-388 FIASNEQSKLGVID
+388 FIVSNDQSKLGVID
-402 DDDNVKI
+402 DNDNVKI

-422 NVIQASTTADNMT
+422 NVIQANTTSDDTT
-435 KLYSKDMTELCQMQ
+435 KLYSKDMTELCQMT
-449 NAKVEVKDNYIKIS
+449 NANVEFVNDYIKIS

-483 YPNNTLFAKKEGD
+483 YPNNTLFAKKEND
-496 KWGFADKNGNT
+496 KWGFANKNGNI

-550 NEDTEPYFIG
+550 DEEIDPYFIG

-578 NAQEQ
+578 NTQGQ
-583 ETITTQ
+583 ETTEME
-589 TVEPTTDEIVDTTV
+589 EPTTDEIVDTTV

>member
-11 IIGVLVVAIVVA
+11 IIAIILIAIIVGVSV
-23 ISIYF
+23 YF
-28 INKNAKEYEIEK
+28 IYKNGREYEVEK

-64 IVDTEFDNVIIP
+64 IIDAEFDNVIIP

-86 EGDNTKVLN
+86 EGDSTKVLN

-106 NVEPIQLQNISSDLK
+106 NVQPIQLQNISSDLM
-121 YEKSVLKYEENGKF
+121 YEKSVLKYEKDGKF
-135 GLVNFDGKRIT
+135 GIIDFEGKEIT

-159 EGELLVKQDGK
+159 EGELLVKQDEK

-183 IKYDKITVDG
+183 IKYDKISVDG
-193 YYTSENNYKFAGYII
+193 YYTSKNNYKFAGYII

-221 NHDGKILLEPEYN
+221 NYDGKLLLDPEYN
-234 QLSRVIGIKDDENAY
+234 ELSRVIGIEDDENAY
-249 ILCAR
+249 ILCAK
-254 NGQFGI
+254 NGQYGV

-300 IIVPT
+300 VIVPT

-319 KNAQGTTVYN
+319 QNSQGITVYN
-329 TSGTQA
+329 SDGTQV
-335 NIDTN
+335 NIDRN
-340 VAILNTP
+340 IAILNTS

-366 NKEGEQVIDEKYNY
+366 NDEGEQVIEEKYNY
-380 LEYLFDNY
+380 IEYLFDNY

-422 NVIQASTTADNMT
+422 NVIQATTTADST
-435 KLYSKDMTELCQMQ
+435 TRLYSKDMTQVCEMT
-449 NAKVEVKDNYIKIS
+449 NANVEVKENYIKIS
-463 NDTETRYFDKDGKE
+463 NELDTKYFDKDGKE
-477 LKNTEV
+477 LNNTEV
-483 YPNNTLFAKKEGD
+483 YPNNTLFAKKEND
-496 KWGFADKNGNT
+496 KWGFANKNGNI

-534 VVNSKGE
+534 VVNSAGE

-550 NEDTEPYFIG
+550 NEETEPYFIG
-560 TYYRV
+560 SYYRV
-565 QYGFGEFYYTDAN
+565 QYGFGEFYYTDLN
-578 NAQEQ
+578 NNTSNE
-583 ETITTQ
+583 
-589 TVEPTTDEIVDTTV
+589 
-603 SE
+603 